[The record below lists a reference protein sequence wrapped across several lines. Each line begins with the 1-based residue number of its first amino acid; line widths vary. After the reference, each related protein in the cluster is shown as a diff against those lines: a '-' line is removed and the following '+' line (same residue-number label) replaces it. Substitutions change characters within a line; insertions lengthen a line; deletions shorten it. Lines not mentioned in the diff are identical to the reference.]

1 MEINIYIELDSMSPK
16 TTEGYY
22 GYVLEWKTKTREGF
36 GKTEGSPA
44 KRLLVAL
51 TEALDRIRVDCAVN
65 IFCGNRWAAHALNDD
80 LEHWKE
86 NGWKNVRGTE
96 IKHKELWERV
106 EKHTETMD
114 IMAFYAENHPYKE
127 WLRREMEEITDR
139 EREIYEYITQ
149 FENQHGRTPTLE
161 EITSGIYL
169 GSGAAVQYHLRQLE
183 RKGILKEWKGTGGEL
198 RT

>member
-80 LEHWKE
+80 LKHWKE

-96 IKHKELWERV
+96 IKHRELWERV
-106 EKHTETMD
+106 EKHTE
-114 IMAFYAENHPYKE
+114 
-127 WLRREMEEITDR
+127 ITDK

-149 FENQHGRTPTLE
+149 FKSQHGRTPTLE
-161 EITSGIYL
+161 EIASGIYL

-183 RKGILKEWKGTGGEL
+183 RRGILKEWKGTGGEL

>member
-80 LEHWKE
+80 LKHWKE

-96 IKHKELWERV
+96 ITHREL
-106 EKHTETMD
+106 
-114 IMAFYAENHPYKE
+114 
-127 WLRREMEEITDR
+127 
-139 EREIYEYITQ
+139 YEYITQ
-149 FENQHGRTPTLE
+149 FKSQHGRTPTLE
-161 EITSGIYL
+161 EIASGIYL

-183 RKGILKEWKGTGGEL
+183 RRGILKEWKGTGGEL